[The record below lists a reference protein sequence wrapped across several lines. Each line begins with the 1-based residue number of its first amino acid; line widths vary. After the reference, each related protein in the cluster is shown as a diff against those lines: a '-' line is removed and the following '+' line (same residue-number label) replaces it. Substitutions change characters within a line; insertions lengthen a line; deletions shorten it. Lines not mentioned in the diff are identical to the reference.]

1 MAKII
6 VELCQNH
13 NGDRELLKKM
23 IRAAKRNGAD
33 IVKGQIIFSEDLTN
47 RERFD
52 EGQEESSGV
61 KKTIKRPYKAE
72 FERMKA
78 LDLSADDY
86 KFFVEECN
94 RVGVT
99 PMLTVFSRNRV
110 PLAAKLPYQRE
121 KMVKVASYDCASVA
135 LVKEL
140 ADNFDHLVISTGAT
154 LDDEIKKT
162 AELLKSKNKKFTF
175 LHCVTSYPNT
185 LAMANLARMEWLRQ
199 FTPLVGWSDHSLIS
213 RDRIKMVYNGG
224 GTNLVAALDAIIK
237 HFDYAGDKK
246 IKQKALLIETDMA
259 IDADP
264 DIQLKELKKRKIN
277 VYIIHT
283 KPNMVGEMQGNA
295 VAKLLN
301 ADLFRK
307 QIEQYGF
314 KFYSVHDRRS
324 LENAYRDINKLEK
337 SPSKIIRHMLRVF
350 IYQRPLLLAIVLL
363 FLSIGTGLI
372 AEYWSEN
379 P

>member
-213 RDRIKMVYNGG
+213 RDGIKMAK
-224 GTNLVAALDAIIK
+224 VAVMLGADYVER
-237 HFDYAGDKK
+237 HFTILPADKTK
-246 IKQKALLIETDMA
+246 DGPVSINPK
-259 IDADP
+259 
-264 DIQLKELKKRKIN
+264 QLKELSLFAKLSKREQKKIVGKEIPDWK
-277 VYIIHT
+277 T
-283 KPNMVGEMQGNA
+283 MVGLAERDMTHTEM
-295 VAKLLN
+295 LN
-301 ADLFRK
+301 RDYYRGRFA
-307 QIEQYGF
+307 
-314 KFYSVHDRRS
+314 S
-324 LENAYRDINKLEK
+324 LVKGKWIYNWEDKK
-337 SPSKIIRHMLRVF
+337 VF
-350 IYQRPLLLAIVLL
+350 E
-363 FLSIGTGLI
+363 S
-372 AEYWSEN
+372 
-379 P
+379 